1 MSNQWHNFVRSS
13 EDDSECSHADCGLIV
28 CDEALNQ
35 IAVACPAKPCTDLMN
50 SDGRCV
56 MAPSATG
63 PMCTYC
69 GQRGSYFDPEDDD
82 DEDTA

>member
-1 MSNQWHNFVRSS
+1 MSAQWHDFRQTS
-13 EDDSECSHADCGLIV
+13 EDDSECSKPDCGLIV

-35 IAVACPAKPCTDLMN
+35 IAVACPAPSCTDSMN
-50 SDGRCV
+50 SDGKCV

-69 GQRGSYFDPEDDD
+69 GQRGSYVDPTDYD
-82 DEDTA
+82 DEA